1 MLEIKK
7 CVVSLDENDVMQ
19 LERIVTD
26 GDEKE
31 ALGFIKR
38 AVYDR
43 ILHAQQGKLKSH
55 LDSANPV
62 DAFIKNKGE

>member
-1 MLEIKK
+1 MLEIKR
-7 CVVSLDENDVMQ
+7 CVVPLDENDVME

-26 GDEKE
+26 ADEKE
-31 ALGFIKR
+31 ALGFIRR

-43 ILHAQQGKLKSH
+43 LLHAQQGKLKSH

-62 DAFIKNKGE
+62 EGFLRNTQ

>member
-1 MLEIKK
+1 MLEIKR
-7 CVVSLDENDVMQ
+7 CVVALDESDVME

-26 GDEKE
+26 ADEKE

-43 ILHAQQGKLKSH
+43 LLRAQQGKLKSH
-55 LDSANPV
+55 LDSANPMEG
-62 DAFIKNKGE
+62 FLGNTQ